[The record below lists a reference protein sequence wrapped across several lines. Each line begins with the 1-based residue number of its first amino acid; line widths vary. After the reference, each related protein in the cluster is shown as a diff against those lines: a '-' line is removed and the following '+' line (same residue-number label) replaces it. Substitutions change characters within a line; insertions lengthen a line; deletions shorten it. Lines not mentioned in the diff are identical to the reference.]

1 MKETVVDR
9 PKERV
14 LTYED
19 YLRLE
24 DEKRYEL
31 INGRLEEM
39 PAPGFEHQ
47 DVLTLLLIK
56 MRGYTDKKDLGKVLP
71 APFDVI
77 LSDTVVV
84 QPDIVFISKKN
95 LKNVERGRLFGTPDL
110 VVEIV
115 SPSSYYRDR
124 YEKFALYEKHGV
136 KEYWIVLPGE
146 RVIEVWCLK
155 DGKYTLHSIAAEK
168 GEVNS
173 CVLKGLKVKVEEIFT
188 APVE

>member
-1 MKETVVDR
+1 MKDA
-9 PKERV
+9 V
-14 LTYED
+14 LEKGKVWTYED
-19 YLRLE
+19 YLRL
-24 DEKRYEL
+24 DDDKRYEL

-47 DVLTLLLIK
+47 DILGEIYTL
-56 MRGYTDKKDLGKVLP
+56 MRSYTKKAASGKVLS

-84 QPDIVFISKKN
+84 QPDIVFISNDN
-95 LKNVERGRLFGTPDL
+95 LKNIKRGRLFGPPDL

-124 YEKFALYEKHGV
+124 YEKFSLYEKHGV

-155 DGKYTLHSIAAEK
+155 EDKYILHSVAVEK
-168 GEVNS
+168 GEVES
-173 CVLKGLKVKVEEIFT
+173 CILKDFKVKVEE
-188 APVE
+188 VLK